1 MNRPHTSVILAMS
14 ADGKIADAHQSAARF
29 ASATDK
35 MRLEQHLSRMDA
47 ALFGANTL
55 RAYHTSLAIRHPDFL
70 AYRQQQGLSPQPIQ
84 IVCSNSGHLDPQM
97 KFFQQPFPRWL
108 ITQSDKVPTW
118 KNRGLFEYIL
128 ACGDWHSIFRQ
139 FTALG
144 IKKLAILGGGELIA
158 SLLAEDL
165 IDEIYLTICPLLLG
179 GNKAA
184 TPLGGTGF
192 MADYARKLQL
202 LSVETVEQEIFLHY
216 RLEGESHKSQN

>member
-1 MNRPHTSVILAMS
+1 MNLPHTTVILAMS
-14 ADGKIADAHQSAARF
+14 ADGKIADAYQSAARF

-35 MRLEQHLSRMDA
+35 MRLEQHLSPMDA

-84 IVCSNSGHLDPQM
+84 IVCSSSGRLDPAM

-108 ITQSDKVPTW
+108 ITEADKVAAW
-118 KNRGLFEYIL
+118 ENRGLFERVL
-128 ACGDWHSIFRQ
+128 VCDDWQPIFRQ

-158 SLLAEDL
+158 SLVAEDL
-165 IDEIYLTICPLLLG
+165 IDEIHLTVCPLLLG
-179 GNKAA
+179 GNKSA
-184 TPLGGTGF
+184 TPLGGSGF
-192 MADYARKLQL
+192 MADFAKKLQL

-216 RLEGESHKSQN
+216 RLERECHKSQN

>member
-1 MNRPHTSVILAMS
+1 MNRPHITVILAMS
-14 ADGKIADAHQSAARF
+14 ADGKIADAYQSAARF

-35 MRLEQHLSRMDA
+35 MRLEKHLSRMDA

-55 RAYHTSLAIRHPDFL
+55 RAYHTSLPIRHPDFL

-84 IVCSNSGHLDPQM
+84 IVCSSSGNFDPQM

-108 ITQSDKVPTW
+108 ITAADKVQAW
-118 KNRGLFEYIL
+118 ENRVLFERIL
-128 ACGDWHSIFRQ
+128 VCGDWKTIFTQ
-139 FTALG
+139 FTLLG
-144 IKKLAILGGGELIA
+144 IQKLAILGGGELIA
-158 SLLAEDL
+158 SLLTEDF

-192 MADYARKLQL
+192 LADYAKKLQL
-202 LSVETVEQEIFLHY
+202 LSVETIEQEIFLHY
-216 RLEGESHKSQN
+216 RLDRAAHKSQN

>member
-1 MNRPHTSVILAMS
+1 MNHPHTTVILAMS
-14 ADGKIADAHQSAARF
+14 ADGKIADAYQSAARF

-35 MRLEQHLSRMDA
+35 MRLEKHLSRMDA

-84 IVCSNSGHLDPQM
+84 IVCSSSGRLDPTM
-97 KFFQQPFPRWL
+97 KFFQQPFLRWL
-108 ITQSDKVPTW
+108 ITQSDKVAAW
-118 KNRGLFEYIL
+118 ENRGLFERIL
-128 ACGDWHSIFRQ
+128 VCGDWQSIFRQ

-158 SLLAEDL
+158 SLLTEDL

-179 GNKAA
+179 GNKSA

-192 MADYARKLQL
+192 LADYAKKLQL
-202 LSVETVEQEIFLHY
+202 LSVETIEQEIFLHY
-216 RLEGESHKSQN
+216 RLERESHKSQN

>member
-1 MNRPHTSVILAMS
+1 MNRPHTTVILAMS
-14 ADGKIADAHQSAARF
+14 ADGKIADAYQSAARF

-55 RAYHTSLAIRHPDFL
+55 RAYHTSLPIRHPDFL
-70 AYRQQQGLSPQPIQ
+70 AYRQQRGLSPQPIQ
-84 IVCSNSGHLDPQM
+84 IVCSHSGQLDPRM

-108 ITQSDKVPTW
+108 ITAAEKVAAW
-118 KNRGLFEYIL
+118 ENRGLFEL
-128 ACGDWHSIFRQ
+128 VLVCGDWKAIFSQ
-139 FTALG
+139 FTVLG
-144 IKKLAILGGGELIA
+144 LKKLAILGGGELIA

-192 MADYARKLQL
+192 MADYARKLRL
-202 LSVETVEQEIFLHY
+202 LSVETVE
-216 RLEGESHKSQN
+216 

>member
-1 MNRPHTSVILAMS
+1 MNRPHTTVILAMS
-14 ADGKIADAHQSAARF
+14 ADGKIADAYQSAARF

-35 MRLEQHLSRMDA
+35 MRLEQHLSPMDA

-55 RAYHTSLAIRHPDFL
+55 RAYHTSLPIRHGDFL
-70 AYRQQQGLSPQPIQ
+70 AYRQQRGLSPQPIQ
-84 IVCSNSGHLDPQM
+84 IVCSHSGQLDPRM

-108 ITQSDKVPTW
+108 ITAAEKVAAW
-118 KNRGLFEYIL
+118 ENRGLFEL
-128 ACGDWHSIFRQ
+128 VLVCGDWKAIFSQ
-139 FTALG
+139 FTDLG

-192 MADYARKLQL
+192 MADSARKLQL
-202 LSVETVEQEIFLHY
+202 LSVETVQEEIFLHY
-216 RLEGESHKSQN
+216 SLERDSHKSQN

>member
-1 MNRPHTSVILAMS
+1 MNFPHTTVILAMS
-14 ADGKIADAHQSAARF
+14 ADGKIADAYQSAARF

-35 MRLEQHLSRMDA
+35 MRLEQHLSSMDA

-84 IVCSNSGHLDPQM
+84 IVCSSSGRLNPAM

-108 ITQSDKVPTW
+108 ITQSDKVAAWEKT
-118 KNRGLFEYIL
+118 GLFEL
-128 ACGDWHSIFRQ
+128 VLVCDDWQPIFRQ

-158 SLLAEDL
+158 SLVSEDL
-165 IDEIYLTICPLLLG
+165 IDEIHLTICPLLLG
-179 GNKAA
+179 GNKSA
-184 TPLGGTGF
+184 TPLGGSGF
-192 MADYARKLQL
+192 MADFAKKLQL
-202 LSVETVEQEIFLHY
+202 LSVETVKQEIFLHY
-216 RLEGESHKSQN
+216 RLERECHKSQN